1 MNRLLQSLPK
11 RQIEMKIKDM
21 AIKEKRGSDTVST
34 CWYIIY
40 RWFADMYIQ

>member
-34 CWYIIY
+34 WGYHL
-40 RWFADMYIQ
+40 